1 VGEVSD
7 HQGFHGSSPKLNQ
20 VVGWVVSF
28 IVGLD
33 LSIAGAVPP
42 AVPPSSRVARKGATN

>member
-28 IVGLD
+28 FVGLD

-42 AVPPSSRVARKGATN
+42 ALRYWFRTLSRHASV